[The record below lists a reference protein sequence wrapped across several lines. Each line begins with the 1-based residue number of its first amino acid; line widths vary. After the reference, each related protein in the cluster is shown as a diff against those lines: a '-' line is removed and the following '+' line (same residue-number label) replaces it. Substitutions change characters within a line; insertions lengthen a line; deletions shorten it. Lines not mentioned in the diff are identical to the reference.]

1 MSVGTET
8 FLRLL
13 REQQQAA
20 PTPMANIQRPYQ
32 VQGARGPV
40 PAPMALRRPTP
51 PSAMPTMPKLSPMMQ
66 AIANRAAM
74 SKLTPG
80 AGQVGLPTG
89 GAGGMPQPSAPTMP
103 QGGGAP
109 AATTFGQRFAQP
121 QTQALLGAA
130 IAGAEASGYQDTPV
144 SLGQVLGRMG
154 AGAMGGYQAAEDR
167 IAKQKAA
174 QAPKIQVAGKDIY
187 RVYPDGRVERL
198 SGGAGATTSVEIKS
212 EAGRYMTEDGRI
224 IQAVLGKDGS
234 LYEAGA
240 ASTDRKLDPSKLT
253 IVDPYTTLDYKAV
266 QKHKKDEILAPERT
280 LKIID
285 RFATQIES
293 GSQGYFDRLKK
304 RISTKIKNFSSS
316 SDYSEQEV
324 IDALQE
330 GTLTQL
336 VGAARLELFGPGV
349 MTEFEQEMARQVLAG
364 SFDNLRKEIALP
376 RLKQFRDAF
385 YDQYVNNVNFYNN
398 QPVVKSQK
406 MTLTPY
412 SGFDWSKLSGGQS
425 GSGAPAASGNTTTG
439 GNTWSVIN

>member
-1 MSVGTET
+1 MSAGTET

-13 REQQQAA
+13 RQQQQAA
-20 PTPMANIQRPYQ
+20 PAGQANMMRQYQTPMGNTP
-32 VQGARGPV
+32 
-40 PAPMALRRPTP
+40 PMALLRPTP
-51 PSAMPTMPKLSPMMQ
+51 PSAMPTMPKLSPQMQ
-66 AIANRAAM
+66 AIANRAAV
-74 SKLTPG
+74 SKLTPR

-89 GAGGMPQPSAPTMP
+89 AGAAPQPSAPTMP
-103 QGGGAP
+103 QVGGAP
-109 AATTFGQRFAQP
+109 AETTFGQRFAQP

-198 SGGAGATTSVEIKS
+198 GGGAGASTSVEIKS
-212 EAGRYMTEDGRI
+212 EAGRYMTDDGRI

-240 ASTDRKLDPSKLT
+240 ASTDKKLDPLKLT
-253 IVDPYTTLDYKAV
+253 IVDPYTTLDYKGL

-285 RFATQIES
+285 KFATQIEA

-304 RISTKIKNFSSS
+304 RMSTKIKNFSSS

-385 YDQYVNNVNFYNN
+385 YDQYANSVSFYNN
-398 QPVVKSQK
+398 QPIVKSQK

-412 SGFDWSKLSGGQS
+412 SGFDWSKLGGTS

>member
-1 MSVGTET
+1 MSNGINT

-13 REQQQAA
+13 QGQQQAA
-20 PTPMANIQRPYQ
+20 PVPAANMQRPYQ
-32 VQGARGPV
+32 LPGGAV
-40 PAPMALRRPTP
+40 PPMAL
-51 PSAMPTMPKLSPMMQ
+51 SGLQKVQ
-66 AIANRAAM
+66 AEQLAR
-74 SKLTPG
+74 G
-80 AGQVGLPTG
+80 TG
-89 GAGGMPQPSAPTMP
+89 GARPYVLPMLANVAQGKYISPLQKALMQQEAAQPDAGVPTMP
-103 QGGGAP
+103 QAAAP
-109 AATTFGQRFAQP
+109 AQTTFGQRFSQP
-121 QTQALLGAA
+121 TTQALLGAA
-130 IAGAEASGYQDTPV
+130 VEGADASGWSKVPV
-144 SLGQVLGRMG
+144 STGQVLARMG
-154 AGAMGGYQAAEDR
+154 AGAMKAYGDAEERLAAQ
-167 IAKQKAA
+167 QKA
-174 QAPKIQVAGKDIY
+174 QQPKIQVAGKDIY

-240 ASTDRKLDPSKLT
+240 ASTDKKLDPSKLT

-285 RFATQIES
+285 RFATQIEA
-293 GSQGYFDRLKK
+293 GSQGYFDRLKTNL
-304 RISTKIKNFSSS
+304 SAKIKNFSK
-316 SDYSEQEV
+316 DSEYTEEE
-324 IDALQE
+324 IINALQE

-385 YDQYVNNVNFYNN
+385 YDQYVSSVNFYNN
-398 QPVVKSQK
+398 QPIVRSQK
-406 MTLTPY
+406 MTLNPY
-412 SGFDWSKLSGGQS
+412 SGFDWSKVGGGQS

>member
-1 MSVGTET
+1 MSGIET
-8 FLRLL
+8 FLKLL
-13 REQQQAA
+13 EGQQGAA

-32 VQGARGPV
+32 LPGGRTP
-40 PAPMALRRPTP
+40 PMAL
-51 PSAMPTMPKLSPMMQ
+51 SGLQKAQ
-66 AIANRAAM
+66 AAQLAR
-74 SKLTPG
+74 G
-80 AGQVGLPTG
+80 TG
-89 GAGGMPQPSAPTMP
+89 GPAPRVLPMLANIAQGKYISPLQKALMQQGAEQPAAPTAP
-103 QGGGAP
+103 QVDP
-109 AATTFGQRFAQP
+109 ASSTFGQRFSRP
-121 QTQALLGAA
+121 TTQALLGAA
-130 IAGAEASGYQDTPV
+130 VEGADASGWSKTPV
-144 SLGQVLGRMG
+144 STGQVLARMG
-154 AGAMGGYQAAEDR
+154 AGAMKAYGDAEERLAAQ
-167 IAKQKAA
+167 QKA
-174 QAPKIQVAGKDIY
+174 QQPKIQVAGKDIY

-240 ASTDRKLDPSKLT
+240 ASTDKKLDPSKLT

-285 RFATQIES
+285 RFATQIEA

-398 QPVVKSQK
+398 QPIVKSQK
-406 MTLTPY
+406 MTLNPY
-412 SGFDWSKLSGGQS
+412 SGFDWSKLDGGQA

>member
-1 MSVGTET
+1 MSVYDR
-8 FLRLL
+8 FNRLL
-13 REQQQAA
+13 QGRA
-20 PTPMANIQRPYQ
+20 PVPQANIMRPYQ

-40 PAPMALRRPTP
+40 PAPMALPRPTP
-51 PSAMPTMPKLSPMMQ
+51 PQSPMMANQQLSPLMQEVVRRAQ
-66 AIANRAAM
+66 ASRM
-74 SKLTPG
+74 TPR

-89 GAGGMPQPSAPTMP
+89 GAGQQPPAPEM
-103 QGGGAP
+103 
-109 AATTFGQRFAQP
+109 TFGQKLMQPRAQGM
-121 QTQALLGAA
+121 LGAA
-130 IAGAEASGYQDTPV
+130 AAGFEASGYQDRPV

-154 AGAMGGYQAAEDR
+154 TAGMKSYAAAEDR
-167 IAKQKAA
+167 IAAQKAA

-198 SGGAGATTSVEIKS
+198 NGGAGADTSVEIKS

-240 ASTDRKLDPSKLT
+240 ASTDKKLDPTKLT
-253 IVDPYTTLDYKAV
+253 IVDPYTTLDYKGL

-285 RFATQIES
+285 RFATQIEA
-293 GSQGYFDRLKK
+293 GSQGYFDRLKT
-304 RISTKIKNFSSS
+304 SMSAKIKNFSNS
-316 SDYSEQEV
+316 SDYSEQE
-324 IDALQE
+324 IINALQE

-349 MTEFEQEMARQVLAG
+349 MTEFEQQMARQVLAG
-364 SFDNLRKEIALP
+364 DFDNLRKEIALP

-385 YDQYVNNVNFYNN
+385 YDQYVNSVNFYNN
-398 QPVVKSQK
+398 QPIVKSQK
-406 MTLTPY
+406 MSLSPY
-412 SGFDWSKLSGGQS
+412 SGFDWSKLDGGQS

>member
-1 MSVGTET
+1 MSVYDR
-8 FLRLL
+8 FNRLL
-13 REQQQAA
+13 QGRATMPQ
-20 PTPMANIQRPYQ
+20 ANITRPYQ

-40 PAPMALRRPTP
+40 PAPMALPRPTP
-51 PSAMPTMPKLSPMMQ
+51 PQSPMMANQQLSPLMQEVVRRAQ
-66 AIANRAAM
+66 ASRM
-74 SKLTPG
+74 TPR

-89 GAGGMPQPSAPTMP
+89 AGGQ
-103 QGGGAP
+103 QQP
-109 AATTFGQRFAQP
+109 AAGMTFGQKLMQPRAQGM
-121 QTQALLGAA
+121 LGAA
-130 IAGAEASGYQDTPV
+130 AAGFEASGYQDRPV

-154 AGAMGGYQAAEDR
+154 TAGMKAYTAAEDR
-167 IAKQKAA
+167 IAAQKAA

-198 SGGAGATTSVEIKS
+198 GGGAGADTSVEIKS

-240 ASTDRKLDPSKLT
+240 ASTDKKLDPSKLT
-253 IVDPYTTLDYKAV
+253 IVDPYTTLDYKGL

-285 RFATQIES
+285 RFATQIEA
-293 GSQGYFDRLKK
+293 GSQGYFDRLKT
-304 RISTKIKNFSSS
+304 SMSAKIKNFSSS
-316 SDYSEQEV
+316 SDYSEQE
-324 IDALQE
+324 IINALQE

-349 MTEFEQEMARQVLAG
+349 MTEFEQQMARQVLAG
-364 SFDNLRKEIALP
+364 DFDNLRKEIALP

-385 YDQYVNNVNFYNN
+385 YDQYANSVNFYNN
-398 QPVVKSQK
+398 QPIVKSQK
-406 MTLTPY
+406 MSLTPY
-412 SGFDWSKLSGGQS
+412 SGFDWSKLDGTS
-425 GSGAPAASGNTTTG
+425 GSGTPAASGNTTTG

>member
-1 MSVGTET
+1 MSD
-8 FLRLL
+8 FDRYSRLFQG
-13 REQQQAA
+13 RA
-20 PTPMANIQRPYQ
+20 PIPQANIMRQYQ
-32 VQGARGPV
+32 TPDGITP
-40 PAPMALRRPTP
+40 PMALPRPAP
-51 PSAMPTMPKLSPMMQ
+51 PQSSMLANQKLSPLMQ
-66 AIANRAAM
+66 QVLRNVQASR
-74 SKLTPG
+74 LTPK
-80 AGQVGLPTG
+80 AGQVGLPTPATAA
-89 GAGGMPQPSAPTMP
+89 AGQPAPEMTFSQKLMQPRTQGM
-103 QGGGAP
+103 
-109 AATTFGQRFAQP
+109 
-121 QTQALLGAA
+121 LGAA
-130 IAGAEASGYQDTPV
+130 AAGFEASGYQDRPV

-154 AGAMGGYQAAEDR
+154 TAGTKAFTAAEDR
-167 IAKQKAA
+167 IAAQKAA

-198 SGGAGATTSVEIKS
+198 NGGAGADTSVEIKS

-240 ASTDRKLDPSKLT
+240 ASTDKKLDPTKLT
-253 IVDPYTTLDYKAV
+253 IIDQYTTADFTAL

-285 RFATQIES
+285 RFATQIEA

-304 RISTKIKNFSSS
+304 RMSTKIKNFASSG
-316 SDYSEQEV
+316 DYSEQEV

-364 SFDNLRKEIALP
+364 NFDNLRKEIALP

-385 YDQYVNNVNFYNN
+385 YDQYVNNINFYNN
-398 QPVVKSQK
+398 QPVIKSKK
-406 MTLTPY
+406 MSLTPY
-412 SGFDWSKLSGGQS
+412 SGFDWSKLDGTS

>member
-1 MSVGTET
+1 MSVYDR
-8 FLRLL
+8 FNRLL
-13 REQQQAA
+13 QGRA
-20 PTPMANIQRPYQ
+20 PMPQANIMRQYRTP
-32 VQGARGPV
+32 QGIV
-40 PAPMALRRPTP
+40 PPMALPRPAP
-51 PSAMPTMPKLSPMMQ
+51 PQSPMLANQQLSPLMQ
-66 AIANRAAM
+66 QVLRNAQA
-74 SKLTPG
+74 SGLTPK
-80 AGQVGLPTG
+80 AGQVGLPTPATAA
-89 GAGGMPQPSAPTMP
+89 AGQPAPEM
-103 QGGGAP
+103 
-109 AATTFGQRFAQP
+109 TFGQKLMQPRAQGM
-121 QTQALLGAA
+121 LGAA
-130 IAGAEASGYQDTPV
+130 AAGFEASGYQDRPV

-154 AGAMGGYQAAEDR
+154 TAGMKSYAAAEDR
-167 IAKQKAA
+167 IAAQKAA

-198 SGGAGATTSVEIKS
+198 NGGAGADTSVEIKS

-240 ASTDRKLDPSKLT
+240 ASTDKKLDPTKLT
-253 IVDPYTTLDYKAV
+253 IIDQYTTADFTAL

-285 RFATQIES
+285 RFATQIEA

-304 RISTKIKNFSSS
+304 RMSTKIKNFASSG
-316 SDYSEQEV
+316 DYSEQEV

-364 SFDNLRKEIALP
+364 NFDNLRKEIALP

-385 YDQYVNNVNFYNN
+385 YDQYVNNINFYNN
-398 QPVVKSQK
+398 QPVIKSKK
-406 MTLTPY
+406 MSLTPY
-412 SGFDWSKLSGGQS
+412 SGFDWSKLGGTS

-439 GNTWSVIN
+439 GNTWSVVN

>member
-1 MSVGTET
+1 MSGINT

-13 REQQQAA
+13 QGQQQAA
-20 PTPMANIQRPYQ
+20 PVPAANMQRPYQ
-32 VQGARGPV
+32 LPGGRSTP
-40 PAPMALRRPTP
+40 PMAL
-51 PSAMPTMPKLSPMMQ
+51 SGLQKAQ
-66 AIANRAAM
+66 AAQLAR
-74 SKLTPG
+74 G
-80 AGQVGLPTG
+80 TG
-89 GAGGMPQPSAPTMP
+89 GPAPRVLPMLADIAQGKYISPLQKALMQQATEQPAVPTAP
-103 QGGGAP
+103 QGAP
-109 AATTFGQRFAQP
+109 DATTFGQRFSQP
-121 QTQALLGAA
+121 TTQALLGAA
-130 IAGAEASGYQDTPV
+130 VEGADASGWSRVPV
-144 SLGQVLGRMG
+144 STGQVLARMG
-154 AGAMGGYQAAEDR
+154 AGAMQAYGDAEER
-167 IAKQKAA
+167 LAAQQKA
-174 QAPKIQVAGKDIY
+174 QQPKIQVAGKDIY

-240 ASTDRKLDPSKLT
+240 ASTDKKLDPSKLT

-285 RFATQIES
+285 RFATQIEA
-293 GSQGYFDRLKK
+293 GSQGYFDRLKTNL
-304 RISTKIKNFSSS
+304 SAKIKNFSK
-316 SDYSEQEV
+316 DSEYTEEE
-324 IDALQE
+324 IINALQE

-385 YDQYVNNVNFYNN
+385 YDQYVSSVNFYNN
-398 QPVVKSQK
+398 QPIVRSQK
-406 MTLTPY
+406 MGLSPY
-412 SGFDWSKLSGGQS
+412 SGFDWSKVGGGQS

>member
-1 MSVGTET
+1 MSGINT

-13 REQQQAA
+13 QGQQQAA
-20 PTPMANIQRPYQ
+20 PVPAANMQRPYQ
-32 VQGARGPV
+32 LPGGRTP
-40 PAPMALRRPTP
+40 PMAL
-51 PSAMPTMPKLSPMMQ
+51 SGLQKAQ
-66 AIANRAAM
+66 AAQLAR
-74 SKLTPG
+74 G
-80 AGQVGLPTG
+80 TG
-89 GAGGMPQPSAPTMP
+89 GPAPRVLPMLADIAQGKYISPLQKALMQQATEQPAVPTAP
-103 QGGGAP
+103 QGAP
-109 AATTFGQRFAQP
+109 DATTFGQRFSQP
-121 QTQALLGAA
+121 TTQALLGAA
-130 IAGAEASGYQDTPV
+130 VEGADASGWSRVPV
-144 SLGQVLGRMG
+144 STGQVLARMG
-154 AGAMGGYQAAEDR
+154 AGAMQAYGDAEER
-167 IAKQKAA
+167 LAAQQKA
-174 QAPKIQVAGKDIY
+174 QQPKIQVAGKDIY

-240 ASTDRKLDPSKLT
+240 ASTDKKLDPSKLT

-285 RFATQIES
+285 RFATQIEA
-293 GSQGYFDRLKK
+293 GSQGYFDRLKTNL
-304 RISTKIKNFSSS
+304 SAKIKNFSK
-316 SDYSEQEV
+316 DSEYTEEE
-324 IDALQE
+324 IINALQE

-385 YDQYVNNVNFYNN
+385 YDQYVSSVNFYNN
-398 QPVVKSQK
+398 QPIVRSQK
-406 MTLTPY
+406 MGLSPY
-412 SGFDWSKLSGGQS
+412 SGFDWSKVGGGQS

>member
-1 MSVGTET
+1 
-8 FLRLL
+8 
-13 REQQQAA
+13 
-20 PTPMANIQRPYQ
+20 
-32 VQGARGPV
+32 
-40 PAPMALRRPTP
+40 
-51 PSAMPTMPKLSPMMQ
+51 MMQ
-66 AIANRAAM
+66 AIANRVAM

-167 IAKQKAA
+167 IAAQKAA

-198 SGGAGATTSVEIKS
+198 NGGAGSDTSVEIKS

-240 ASTDRKLDPSKLT
+240 ASTDKKLDPTKLT
-253 IVDPYTTLDYKAV
+253 IVDPYTTLDYKGV
-266 QKHKKDEILAPERT
+266 QQHKKDEILAPERT

-285 RFATQIES
+285 RFATQIEA
-293 GSQGYFDRLKK
+293 GSQGYFDRLKTSL
-304 RISTKIKNFSSS
+304 STKIKNFSNS
-316 SDYSEQEV
+316 SDYSEQEI
-324 IDALQE
+324 IDALQS

-364 SFDNLRKEIALP
+364 SFDNIRKEIALP

-385 YDQYVNNVNFYNN
+385 YDQYVNSVNFYNN
-398 QPVVKSQK
+398 QPIVKSQK
-406 MTLTPY
+406 MSLTPY
-412 SGFDWSKLSGGQS
+412 SGFDWSKLDGGQS

>member
-1 MSVGTET
+1 MSVYDR
-8 FLRLL
+8 FNRLL
-13 REQQQAA
+13 QGRA
-20 PTPMANIQRPYQ
+20 PMPQANIMRQYQ

-40 PAPMALRRPTP
+40 PAPMALPRPAP
-51 PSAMPTMPKLSPMMQ
+51 PQSPMLANQQLSPLMQ
-66 AIANRAAM
+66 EVVRRAQASRM
-74 SKLTPG
+74 TPR

-89 GAGGMPQPSAPTMP
+89 AAGQQP
-103 QGGGAP
+103 P
-109 AATTFGQRFAQP
+109 AAGMTFGQKLMQPRAQGM
-121 QTQALLGAA
+121 LGAA
-130 IAGAEASGYQDTPV
+130 AAGFEASGYQDRPV

-154 AGAMGGYQAAEDR
+154 TAGMKSYAAAEDR
-167 IAKQKAA
+167 IAAQKAA

-198 SGGAGATTSVEIKS
+198 NGGAGADTSVEIKS

-240 ASTDRKLDPSKLT
+240 ASTDKKLDPSKLT
-253 IVDPYTTLDYKAV
+253 IVDPYTTLDYKGL

-285 RFATQIES
+285 RFATQIEA
-293 GSQGYFDRLKK
+293 GSQGYFDRLKT
-304 RISTKIKNFSSS
+304 SMSAKIKNFSSS
-316 SDYSEQEV
+316 SDYSEQE
-324 IDALQE
+324 IINALQE

-349 MTEFEQEMARQVLAG
+349 MTEFEQQMARQVLAG
-364 SFDNLRKEIALP
+364 DFDNLRKEIALP

-385 YDQYVNNVNFYNN
+385 YDQYVNSVNFYNN
-398 QPVVKSQK
+398 QPIVKSQK
-406 MTLTPY
+406 MSLAPY
-412 SGFDWSKLSGGQS
+412 SGFDWSKLDGTS

>member
-1 MSVGTET
+1 MSEATRR
-8 FLRLL
+8 FLQMLQS
-13 REQQQAA
+13 QQQAA
-20 PTPMANIQRPYQ
+20 PIARANIQRPYQ
-32 VQGARGPV
+32 LSGGATP
-40 PAPMALRRPTP
+40 PMAL
-51 PSAMPTMPKLSPMMQ
+51 SGLQKAQ
-66 AIANRAAM
+66 AAQLAR
-74 SKLTPG
+74 
-80 AGQVGLPTG
+80 G
-89 GAGGMPQPSAPTMP
+89 GAKPYVLPMLSDLAQGKFMSQAQKSIEQEAAQPKTGVDMPSMLQA
-103 QGGGAP
+103 GGAP
-109 AATTFGQRFAQP
+109 AQTTFGQRFSQP
-121 QTQALLGAA
+121 TTQALFGAA
-130 IAGAEASGYQDTPV
+130 VQGADASGWSRVPV
-144 SLGQVLGRMG
+144 STGQVLARMG
-154 AGAMGGYQAAEDR
+154 AGAMEAFGAAEDR
-167 IAKQKAA
+167 LAAQQKA
-174 QAPKIQVAGKDIY
+174 QQPKIQVAGKDIY
-187 RVYPDGRVERL
+187 RVFPDGRVERL

-240 ASTDRKLDPSKLT
+240 ASTDKKLDPSKLT

-266 QKHKKDEILAPERT
+266 QQHKKDEIMAPERT

-285 RFATQIES
+285 RFATQIEA

-304 RISTKIKNFSSS
+304 NISTKIKNFSK
-316 SDYSEQEV
+316 DSEYTEEEIV
-324 IDALQE
+324 NALQE

-398 QPVVKSQK
+398 QPIVRSQK
-406 MTLTPY
+406 MQLTPY
-412 SGFDWSKLSGGQS
+412 SGFDWGKIGGGQS
-425 GSGAPAASGNTTTG
+425 LSAAPAASGNTTTG

>member
-1 MSVGTET
+1 MSEATRR
-8 FLRLL
+8 FLEIL
-13 REQQQAA
+13 RSQQQAA
-20 PTPMANIQRPYQ
+20 AMPQANIMRQYRTPPFS
-32 VQGARGPV
+32 GAPTGVV
-40 PAPMALRRPTP
+40 PPMALRRPAP
-51 PSAMPTMPKLSPMMQ
+51 PSAMPTAPKLSPMMQ
-66 AIANRAAM
+66 EIAKRAAAKR
-74 SKLTPG
+74 SALSG
-80 AGQVGLPTG
+80 AGAGMPTG
-89 GAGGMPQPSAPTMP
+89 AMP

-130 IAGAEASGYQDTPV
+130 IEGAEASGYQDRPV

-167 IAKQKAA
+167 IAAQKAA

-198 SGGAGATTSVEIKS
+198 NGGAGGDTSVEIKS

-240 ASTDRKLDPSKLT
+240 ASTDKKLDPSKLT
-253 IVDPYTTLDYKAV
+253 IVDPYTTLDYKGL

-285 RFATQIES
+285 RFATQIEA
-293 GSQGYFDRLKK
+293 GSQGYFDRLKT
-304 RISTKIKNFSSS
+304 SMSAKIKNFSSS
-316 SDYSEQEV
+316 SDYSEQE
-324 IDALQE
+324 IINALQE

-349 MTEFEQEMARQVLAG
+349 MTEFEQQMARQVLAG
-364 SFDNLRKEIALP
+364 DFDNLRKEIALP

-385 YDQYVNNVNFYNN
+385 YDQYANSVNFYNN
-398 QPVVKSQK
+398 QPIVKSQK
-406 MTLTPY
+406 MSLTPY
-412 SGFDWSKLSGGQS
+412 SGFDWSKLDGTS

-439 GNTWSVIN
+439 GNTWSVVN

>member
-1 MSVGTET
+1 MSNGINT

-13 REQQQAA
+13 QGQQQAA
-20 PTPMANIQRPYQ
+20 PAPMANMQRPYQ
-32 VQGARGPV
+32 LPSGAV
-40 PAPMALRRPTP
+40 PPMAL
-51 PSAMPTMPKLSPMMQ
+51 SGLQKAQ
-66 AIANRAAM
+66 AAQLAR
-74 SKLTPG
+74 G
-80 AGQVGLPTG
+80 TG
-89 GAGGMPQPSAPTMP
+89 GPAPRVLPMLADIAQGKYISPLQKALMQQATEQPAVPTAP
-103 QGGGAP
+103 QGAP
-109 AATTFGQRFAQP
+109 DATTFGQRFSQP
-121 QTQALLGAA
+121 TTQALLGAA
-130 IAGAEASGYQDTPV
+130 VEGADASGWSRVPV
-144 SLGQVLGRMG
+144 STGQVLARMG
-154 AGAMGGYQAAEDR
+154 AGAMQAYGDAEER
-167 IAKQKAA
+167 LAAQQKA
-174 QAPKIQVAGKDIY
+174 QQPKIQVAGKDIY

-240 ASTDRKLDPSKLT
+240 ASTDKKLDPSKLT

-285 RFATQIES
+285 RFATQIEA
-293 GSQGYFDRLKK
+293 GSQGYFDRLKTNL
-304 RISTKIKNFSSS
+304 SAKIKNFSK
-316 SDYSEQEV
+316 DSEYTEEE
-324 IDALQE
+324 IINALQE

-385 YDQYVNNVNFYNN
+385 YDQYVSSVNFYNN
-398 QPVVKSQK
+398 QPIVRSQK
-406 MTLTPY
+406 MGLSPY
-412 SGFDWSKLSGGQS
+412 SGFDWSKVGGGQS

>member
-1 MSVGTET
+1 MSVYDR
-8 FLRLL
+8 FNRLL
-13 REQQQAA
+13 QGRA
-20 PTPMANIQRPYQ
+20 PMPQANIMRPYQ

-40 PAPMALRRPTP
+40 PAPMALPRPAP
-51 PSAMPTMPKLSPMMQ
+51 PQSPMLANQQLSPLMQ
-66 AIANRAAM
+66 EVVRRAQASRM
-74 SKLTPG
+74 TPR
-80 AGQVGLPTG
+80 AGQVGLPTP
-89 GAGGMPQPSAPTMP
+89 ATAAARQ
-103 QGGGAP
+103 P
-109 AATTFGQRFAQP
+109 AAGMTFGQKLMQPRAQGM
-121 QTQALLGAA
+121 LGAA
-130 IAGAEASGYQDTPV
+130 AAGFEASGYQDRPV

-154 AGAMGGYQAAEDR
+154 TAGMKSYAAAEDR
-167 IAKQKAA
+167 IAAQKAA

-198 SGGAGATTSVEIKS
+198 NGGAGADTSVEIKS

-240 ASTDRKLDPSKLT
+240 ASTDKKLDPSKLT
-253 IVDPYTTLDYKAV
+253 IVDPYTTLDYKGL

-285 RFATQIES
+285 RFATQIEA
-293 GSQGYFDRLKK
+293 GSQGYFDRLKT
-304 RISTKIKNFSSS
+304 SMSAKIKNFSSS
-316 SDYSEQEV
+316 SDYSEQE
-324 IDALQE
+324 IINALQE

-349 MTEFEQEMARQVLAG
+349 MTEFEQQMARQVLAG
-364 SFDNLRKEIALP
+364 DFDNLRKEIALP

-385 YDQYVNNVNFYNN
+385 YDQYVNSVNFYNN
-398 QPVVKSQK
+398 QPIVKSQK
-406 MTLTPY
+406 MSLAPY
-412 SGFDWSKLSGGQS
+412 SGFDWSKLDGTS